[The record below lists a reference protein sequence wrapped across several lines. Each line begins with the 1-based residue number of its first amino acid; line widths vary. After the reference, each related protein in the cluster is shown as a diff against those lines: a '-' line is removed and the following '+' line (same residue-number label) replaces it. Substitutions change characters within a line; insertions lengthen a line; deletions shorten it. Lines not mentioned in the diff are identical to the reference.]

1 MKKTAFALFICTV
14 LLLGACANN
23 GQNKSAGNT
32 ISVYTTVYPLEYVT
46 QQIGGKY
53 VKVNTIYPPG
63 TDEHTY
69 EPSQKDILKLADS
82 DFFFY
87 IGLGLEGFA
96 NKAKNVLQ
104 GENVKMVA
112 LGDRLDVP
120 DKNSQNVDPHVWL
133 DPIYVKQM
141 SAMITAQL
149 SKKMPK
155 KKAYFETNYKQLA
168 KKLDNVN
175 QEYKE
180 TVKKSPNK
188 EIVVSHA
195 AYGYWVKRYGIRQ
208 LPIAGL
214 STSDEP
220 SQKQLENIIQRVKKD
235 RLAYIVFEKNASS
248 KIANVVRDETGT
260 KPVYIHHLG
269 VRTKKEI
276 NAHEDYFTLMQNN
289 LAALKKALH

>member
-1 MKKTAFALFICTV
+1 MRKISLILLAFTMVV
-14 LLLGACANN
+14 LSACSN
-23 GQNKSAGNT
+23 GQPSKPENK

-53 VKVNTIYPPG
+53 VTVQTIYPPG

-96 NKAKNVLQ
+96 DKAKQVLQ
-104 GENVKMVA
+104 GQNVKMMA
-112 LGDRLDVP
+112 LGDRLNVP
-120 DKNSQNVDPHVWL
+120 EKNSPNVDPHVWL
-133 DPIYVKQM
+133 DPVYVKQM
-141 SAMITAQL
+141 ADMIAEQL

-155 KKAYFETNYKQLA
+155 QKAYFEKNYKQLA
-168 KKLDNVN
+168 QKLDKVN
-175 QEYKE
+175 AEYKAA
-180 TVKKSPNK
+180 VQKSRNK

-195 AYGYWVKRYGIRQ
+195 AYGYWVKRYGIKQ
-208 LPIAGL
+208 IPIAGL

-220 SQKQLENIIQRVKKD
+220 SQQQLEKVIQKVKQD
-235 RLAYIVFEKNASS
+235 HLSYIVFEKNVPS
-248 KIANVVRDETGT
+248 KIADVVQQETNT

-269 VRTKKEI
+269 VRTNKEI
-276 NAHEDYFTLMQNN
+276 KEHKDYFTLVNDN
-289 LAALKKALH
+289 LKALEKALQ